1 MSFADMPDLGPMQLP
16 GATEYAAQA
25 LAWSRAVVAETR
37 NLIDIPYGP
46 DFFQKLDVFLPR
58 EAVRNAPVIF
68 FLHGGAWQNG
78 FKEWM
83 GFMAPPLLSFPAI
96 FVTANYR
103 LAPGVK
109 YPVPVDDCWLA
120 LRWIVENIARHGGD
134 PERIY
139 VGGHSAGG
147 HVAALLALRPDQ
159 AAAHGLKR
167 DVAKGCLLVSAS
179 LSLDLADAAPGSR
192 RAKMMRTVLAHPE
205 DGPDGTAFSHVAG
218 TTIPVY
224 IAYGANDQP
233 ELIEQNER
241 LIGLLGRER
250 CVVERTV
257 FPGADHFATNLACR
271 DADGVWVRTVRRLV
285 R

>member
-16 GATEYAAQA
+16 GAAAYAEQS
-25 LAWSRAVVAETR
+25 LAWSRETVAATR

-46 DFFQKLDVFLPR
+46 DFFQKLDIFLPR
-58 EAVRNAPVIF
+58 EEVRNAPVIF

-78 FKEWM
+78 HKEWM
-83 GFMAPPLLSFPAI
+83 GFMAPPLLAFPAI

-103 LAPGVK
+103 LAPRVK

-120 LRWIVENIARHGGD
+120 LRWIADNIARHGGD
-134 PERIY
+134 PDRIFI
-139 VGGHSAGG
+139 GGHSAGG
-147 HVAALLALRPDQ
+147 HLAALIALRPER

-167 DVAKGCLLVSAS
+167 DVIKGCLLVSSS

-192 RAKMMRTVLAHPE
+192 REKMIRTILARAE
-205 DGPDGTAFSHVAG
+205 DGPDGTASSHVAG
-218 TTIPVY
+218 TTLPFF
-224 IAYGANDQP
+224 IAYGSADQP

-241 LIGLLGRER
+241 LIGLLRREA
-250 CVVERTV
+250 CVVERYV
-257 FPGADHFATNLACR
+257 FPGADHFDTNLACR
-271 DADGVWVRTVRRLV
+271 DPDGVWVRAVRRLV